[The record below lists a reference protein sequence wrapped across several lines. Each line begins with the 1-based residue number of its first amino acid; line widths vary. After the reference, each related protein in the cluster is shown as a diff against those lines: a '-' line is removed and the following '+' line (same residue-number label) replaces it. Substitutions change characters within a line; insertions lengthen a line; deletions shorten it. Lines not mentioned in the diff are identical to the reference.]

1 MVEVQ
6 DSDGHQP
13 SEKRHSRDYII
24 ESVWKVVAEQGFP
37 GVTMRSV
44 AKRADV
50 SLGRVQYYFSSKDE
64 LVLESC
70 KALVAAVLAGET
82 ATDAVG
88 AGKTEAKGTFARKC
102 NAAAES
108 KNSIDQLKSLLGA
121 VIPQTKPAQRMAIVW
136 HAYVA
141 QAMVQPALANI
152 VVAAKRDKEQAVAR
166 VLLSLSAQ
174 GAGGESMAG
183 LEQEE
188 ATSIARTLMAI
199 ADGLAQRVLT
209 GDVAY
214 RGAIDL
220 LNWEIDG
227 VFVD

>member
-1 MVEVQ
+1 MPAEQ
-6 DSDGHQP
+6 
-13 SEKRHSRDYII
+13 SRNEISRTII
-24 ESVWKVVAEQGFP
+24 LESVWKVVAEQGFP

-141 QAMVQPALANI
+141 QAMVQPAFANI
-152 VVAAKRDKEQAVAR
+152 VVAAKRNKEQAVAR
-166 VLLSLSAQ
+166 VLLSLSVQ

-188 ATSIARTLMAI
+188 AISIARTLMAI

-214 RGAIDL
+214 RDAIDL

>member
-1 MVEVQ
+1 MSAEQ
-6 DSDGHQP
+6 
-13 SEKRHSRDYII
+13 SRNEISRTII
-24 ESVWKVVAEQGFP
+24 LESVWKVVAEQGFP

-88 AGKTEAKGTFARKC
+88 AGKTEVKGTFARKC

>member
-1 MVEVQ
+1 MPAEQ
-6 DSDGHQP
+6 
-13 SEKRHSRDYII
+13 SRNEISRTMI
-24 ESVWKVVAEQGFP
+24 LESVWNVVAEQGFP

-50 SLGRVQYYFSSKDE
+50 SLGRVQYYFSSKDD

-88 AGKTEAKGTFARKC
+88 AGKTEAKGTFARER

-152 VVAAKRDKEQAVAR
+152 VVAAKRNKEQAVAR

-214 RGAIDL
+214 RDAIDL

>member
-1 MVEVQ
+1 MPAEQ
-6 DSDGHQP
+6 
-13 SEKRHSRDYII
+13 SRNEISRTMI
-24 ESVWKVVAEQGFP
+24 LESVWKVAAEQGFP

-82 ATDAVG
+82 ATDAVE
-88 AGKTEAKGTFARKC
+88 AGEAEAKGTFARER

-108 KNSIDQLKSLLGA
+108 KISVDQLKSLLGS

-152 VVAAKRDKEQAVAR
+152 VVAAKRNKEQAVAR

-214 RGAIDL
+214 RDAIDL

-227 VFVD
+227 IFVD

>member
-1 MVEVQ
+1 MPAEQ
-6 DSDGHQP
+6 
-13 SEKRHSRDYII
+13 SRNEISRTII
-24 ESVWKVVAEQGFP
+24 LESVWKVVAEQGFP